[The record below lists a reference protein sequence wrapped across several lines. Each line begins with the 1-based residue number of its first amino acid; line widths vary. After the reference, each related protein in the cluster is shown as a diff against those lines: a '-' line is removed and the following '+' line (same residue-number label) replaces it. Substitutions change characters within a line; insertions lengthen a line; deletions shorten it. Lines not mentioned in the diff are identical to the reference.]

1 VRKEYKALRDQIRVA
16 VPNPVMRRSVLLKVG
31 KALRASIKE
40 YEDTEEW
47 LKKRKDLLAIHPY
60 GKDGFALDFGHGTSS
75 ETVFPTIHAAVAAAI
90 REKK

>member
-1 VRKEYKALRDQIRVA
+1 VTKEEKTLRDQIRVA

-40 YEDTEEW
+40 YEDAEGW

-60 GKDGFALDFGHGTSS
+60 GEDGFALDFGNGTSA
-75 ETVFPTIHAAVAAAI
+75 EVAYPTIPAAVAAAI